1 MERETDREK
10 IYIRILITLFFSDVP
25 FSERFRWTNEIAPLK
40 CCGFASFYQFFTFET
55 CSLLSF
61 FRFYY
66 RILSS
71 CCFHKAQIKLTK
83 FSFIF
88 KQNQRSLF
96 FFKKIRLIRRT
107 LSSGVVLG
115 LFFEERC
122 GIPFLFWGTKKD
134 QWWSVKYYD
143 HKIQQITMS
152 NSNRQIW
159 IPKKTRTHTA
169 FTVNTEKTRTRWKK
183 EKKCWKY
190 VNML

>member
-10 IYIRILITLFFSDVP
+10 IYIRILITLFFFSDVP

-40 CCGFASFYQFFTFET
+40 CCGFASFYHFFTFET

-96 FFKKIRLIRRT
+96 FFKKNSINTSDFVIWC
-107 LSSGVVLG
+107 GVRHFFWRKMWYTVFVL
-115 LFFEERC
+115 R
-122 GIPFLFWGTKKD
+122 
-134 QWWSVKYYD
+134 
-143 HKIQQITMS
+143 
-152 NSNRQIW
+152 N
-159 IPKKTRTHTA
+159 
-169 FTVNTEKTRTRWKK
+169 
-183 EKKCWKY
+183 
-190 VNML
+190 